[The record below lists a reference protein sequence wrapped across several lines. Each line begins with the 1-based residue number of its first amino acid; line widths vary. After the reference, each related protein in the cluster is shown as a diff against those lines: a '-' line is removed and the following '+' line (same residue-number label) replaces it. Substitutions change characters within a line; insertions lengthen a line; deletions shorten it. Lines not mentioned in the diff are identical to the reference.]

1 MVYPHPTKH
10 DLKLYRKEH
19 LKIPNNFDVKFVSLF
34 EFMEDRREAL
44 SVVIKSNLSSA
55 RDFEGL
61 LKLVDDDDFAFI
73 LDKYPLI
80 LNRNA
85 ELITEIMTKILTTPE
100 RKRLFLPIFIQN
112 LRKTTHNVDLL
123 SLMKEFSQEAVLL
136 LASEYP
142 NNPQLVIEL
151 IYELSEY
158 YMDIKNEL
166 EQWYRKCDNDAQ
178 KELLLDMLL
187 ATGFKY
193 SPPLSKDHS
202 GFLQMLRAGLTGMNE
217 LFSKLNVKYF
227 KNLNKMQKLRFNS
240 LLVGSLQSSG
250 EIFMDWYLN
259 TDFLTRNDLLARLR
273 RCSDTAIVG
282 EWIAE
287 YLSKVNVVVSPR
299 SVRSSK
305 ELVQRLHL
313 LILATLALPQQQL
326 NLLPKYLLLCN
337 HNIFN
342 NAFGTGYW
350 RKLCNN
356 CGIDPISLDISIP
369 DLHFLIHLLGP
380 SSRFGQNSVRSKI
393 LIGQGTNEINCLT
406 LNIPLMGSLKSI
418 AKVNPTLFLPELSE
432 ISSKLIH
439 DVMNLGLKDSDY
451 AIYRLPEGELLISP
465 EQKGPKSLLSK
476 EERWEAELKKE
487 LSERGKIVRTKA
499 QQEAYGQR
507 LQIENER
514 RELVKLS
521 KGMIET
527 YLTLMYVI
535 LESIEEL

>member
-1 MVYPHPTKH
+1 MMYPHPTKH
-10 DLKLYRKEH
+10 DLKQYRKKH
-19 LKIPNNFDVKFVSLF
+19 LKIPNNFDIKFVSLF
-34 EFMEDRREAL
+34 EFMDDRREAL
-44 SVVIKSNLSSA
+44 LVVIKSNLSSV

-85 ELITEIMTKILTTPE
+85 ELITQIMTKILSTPE

-112 LRKTTHNVDLL
+112 LRKTTYNVYLL

-136 LASEYP
+136 LASAYP
-142 NNPQLVIEL
+142 NNPPLVTEL
-151 IYELSEY
+151 IYELSEN

-193 SPPLSKDHS
+193 SPPLSKDYS

-227 KNLNKMQKLRFNS
+227 KNLNKMQKLRFNT

-259 TDFLTRNDLLARLR
+259 SDYVTRNDLLARLR
-273 RCSDTAIVG
+273 HCSNTVIVA

-287 YLSKVNVVVSPR
+287 YLSKVTVLFSPR

-326 NLLPKYLLLCN
+326 DLLPKYLLVCN
-337 HNIFN
+337 HDIFN

-350 RKLCNN
+350 LKLCKN

-369 DLHFLIHLLGP
+369 DLYFLISLLGP
-380 SSRFGQNSVRSKI
+380 SSHFGQNSVGYKI
-393 LIGQGTNEINCLT
+393 LIGEGTNEINCLT
-406 LNIPLMGSLKSI
+406 LNTPLTRSLKSI
-418 AKVNPTLFLPELSE
+418 AKVNPIVFLPELSE

-439 DVMNLGLKDSDY
+439 EVLNFGIKDSDY

-465 EQKGPKSLLSK
+465 EHKGSKSLLSK

-487 LSERGKIVRTKA
+487 LSERGKIIRTKA
-499 QQEAYGQR
+499 QQEAYDQR

-514 RELVKLS
+514 RELVELS
-521 KGMIET
+521 KEIMET
-527 YLTLMYVI
+527 YVTLMYVI